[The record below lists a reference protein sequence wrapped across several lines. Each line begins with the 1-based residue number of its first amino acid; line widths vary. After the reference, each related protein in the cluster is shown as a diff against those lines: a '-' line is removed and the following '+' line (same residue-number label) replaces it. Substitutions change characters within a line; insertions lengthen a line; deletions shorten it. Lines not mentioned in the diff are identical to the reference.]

1 MSQLFTT
8 KEAVKFIKN
17 APSGVRFYLH
27 VSNDAP
33 IEGEPGRAFMGSAGG
48 YVHLSRAEAVRF
60 VGDYISP
67 KLEERGARV
76 PINVNRYESV
86 GKPVVTYWIG

>member
-8 KEAVKFIKN
+8 KDAVKFIKN
-17 APSGVRFYLH
+17 APSGVRFCLH
-27 VSNDAP
+27 VRNDAP
-33 IEGEPGRAFMGSAGG
+33 IEGEPDKAFMGSAGG

-86 GKPVVTYWIG
+86 GKPIVTYWIG